1 MGTTE
6 ESKLQRKIKRRGFWR
21 WVIASVMFRLLLVYF
36 PRNLN
41 LSSRPEV
48 STPLTGLCRSMYHG
62 SPLLLSVLGPLT
74 VKRIE
79 GQPDHVL
86 CSLLFVIADIM
97 SAMLIRGI
105 SWKLHMAYRQS
116 LKALNIINLPE
127 SSDALA
133 SGDIAAL
140 MCLWNP
146 FTTVACVGLSTSPIE
161 NLFIILT
168 LYGACACN
176 DLSPAFCDD
185 GKYECFAICMISY
198 KAFCFFASAIDMPVG
213 ICCRLVPL
221 AAFGWVMATHLSF
234 YLAIL
239 IISLILLLGY
249 GLDAPPQKLFLQKG
263 CYKIRDNSSSDVHCK
278 QEKMINQLKPHII
291 FFMENKLMVED
302 MSPNIG
308 VLWYFFA
315 EVFNF
320 FRNFFLIIF
329 HINILFM
336 ILPLAIRLNHRP
348 CFLAFS
354 CIAILSMLKPYPSV
368 GDSALYLGLLVLFL
382 DELTDMQFSFFLFC
396 GYVGV
401 SLLSPVMHNLWI
413 WRGTGNANFYFAT
426 AIAYACLQIIL
437 VVENVSTM
445 LSHDRKLRKL
455 SVANIQDGKS

>member
-1 MGTTE
+1 MSPYG
-6 ESKLQRKIKRRGFWR
+6 G
-21 WVIASVMFRLLLVYF
+21 
-36 PRNLN
+36 
-41 LSSRPEV
+41 
-48 STPLTGLCRSMYHG
+48 SMYHG

-168 LYGACACN
+168 LYGACA
-176 DLSPAFCDD
+176 
-185 GKYECFAICMISY
+185 Y
-198 KAFCFFASAIDMPVG
+198 
-213 ICCRLVPL
+213 
-221 AAFGWVMATHLSF
+221 
-234 YLAIL
+234 
-239 IISLILLLGY
+239 
-249 GLDAPPQKLFLQKG
+249 APPQKLFLQKG

-291 FFMENKLMVED
+291 FFMENSRAFLFLDNFLVTLFVGSMWYLVCLSSSIVACGRCFKELMVED

-354 CIAILSMLKPYPSV
+354 CIAILSMLKPYPSKMV
-368 GDSALYLGLLVLFL
+368 KND
-382 DELTDMQFSFFLFC
+382 
-396 GYVGV
+396 
-401 SLLSPVMHNLWI
+401 
-413 WRGTGNANFYFAT
+413 
-426 AIAYACLQIIL
+426 IL
-437 VVENVSTM
+437 EKIP
-445 LSHDRKLRKL
+445 LKLP
-455 SVANIQDGKS
+455 